1 MIRLAQI
8 EDANAVIGLAK
19 QFHEA
24 SRTTLPFSYRM
35 ADNLF
40 AKCLDDFNHLCVVLV
55 KGDKI
60 VGFLAAH
67 CGYLHFST
75 DLVAQE
81 IAWFIEPE
89 SRGPESLKMLQLYEA
104 WARERGCKYASMVGL
119 GYDPITQKLYERR
132 GYLAQERHFLKPL

>member
-1 MIRLAQI
+1 MIRLARI
-8 EDANAVIGLAK
+8 EDAGEIIALAK

-40 AKCLDDFNHLCVVLV
+40 AKCLDDFNHLCIILV
-55 KGDKI
+55 KDDKI
-60 VGFLAAH
+60 VGFLAAQ

-89 SRGPESLKMLQLYEA
+89 SRGLESLKMLNFYER
-104 WARERGCKYASMVGL
+104 WAVERGCKYASMVGL
-119 GYDPITQKLYERR
+119 GYNPITEKLYQRR
-132 GYLAQERHFLKPL
+132 GYIAQERHFFKPL